1 MIKIYCPSNNIPER
15 RYSIEMLF
23 NNLMGCDLSE
33 ESIFFVDD
41 VEDYIIELSE
51 KRLVIEDHFFS
62 IYPNPLSYLK
72 ESSLPKELTFLHAK
86 EHKIPI
92 IYGVDKYVETEDNIT
107 IGLDFFASTFFML
120 TRWEESIYGRDE
132 KGDCNEDFLFSVV
145 HGIYK
150 RPVVNEYEFF
160 LRGILS
166 RWGVKMKEREYRVVM
181 THDVDG
187 LITPTWSEII
197 RGYLFQ
203 IKTGYKQRITWQQKA
218 AYKMVFPN
226 AYSQIAVY
234 VKLCEQYNIPEWFFF
249 KVCAPKEKEATY
261 SYNDMRV
268 KDVVER
274 LKSLNNNHHILLGFH
289 PSQSTIDNY
298 EQWKLESHRIK
309 ELLGGEPSVGRN
321 HHLLY
326 NPQMLRWWEES
337 FSSEGCFDISNC
349 VFHRHQGFRSGMVVE
364 YPIFDYYER
373 RQMHLVEHPN
383 PIMDTAIR
391 LSSKNK
397 NNEQIDLELKDIIA
411 KMKRYKGELLLTWH
425 IYLREKKIIIDY
437 IKQAKKIVPF
447 AATSSR

>member
-1 MIKIYCPSNNIPER
+1 MLQIIGPSNNIPER
-15 RYSIEMLF
+15 RYSIEVLF
-23 NNLMGCDLSE
+23 NYLMGCNVSE
-33 ESIFFVDD
+33 DSICFRDDVDD
-41 VEDYIIELSE
+41 YIVKVGE
-51 KRLVIEDHFFS
+51 KQMVIEDHFFS
-62 IYPNPLSYLK
+62 KYREPLSYLK
-72 ESSLPKELTFLHAK
+72 GSSLPKELTFLHAK
-86 EHKIPI
+86 GETIPI
-92 IYGVDKYVETEDNIT
+92 IYGVDKYIETDDDIT

-132 KGDCNEDFLFSVV
+132 KGDCNEDVLFSVV

-150 RPVVNEYEFF
+150 RPIVNEYEFF

-166 RWGVKMKEREYRVVM
+166 RWGVKMQDREYKVVM

-187 LITPTWSEII
+187 LLIPTWSGII
-197 RGYLFQ
+197 RGLLFQ
-203 IKTGYKQRITWQQKA
+203 MKTGSHQRLSWQQKI
-218 AYKMVFPN
+218 AYRRAFPD
-226 AYSQIAVY
+226 AYSQFAVY
-234 VKLCEQYNIPEWFFF
+234 LKLCEQYNIPEWFFF

-337 FSSEGCFDISNC
+337 FSTEGCFDISNC
-349 VFHRHQGFRSGMVVE
+349 VFHRHQGFRSGMVVD
-364 YPIFDYYER
+364 YPIFDFYER
-373 RQMHLVEHPN
+373 RQMHLMEHPN

-391 LSSKNK
+391 LSAKNK
-397 NNEQIDLELKDIIA
+397 NNELIDSEVKEVIA
-411 KMKRYKGELLLTWH
+411 MMKRYKGELLLTWH
-425 IYLREKKIIIDY
+425 IYIREKELIIKY
-437 IKQAKKIVPF
+437 IKQAEEIVRY
-447 AATSSR
+447 ANNC